1 MNNLRRFYPFQA
13 QKMSE
18 AQRAQQIQQVQQ
30 EQQRC
35 ISFNCEVI

>member
-13 QKMSE
+13 QKMAE

-30 EQQRC
+30 EQQRN